1 MIEFVYFF
9 MFQAVGVAMAFMPAH
24 LRSLGFSGPQ
34 ISMALAA
41 APLLSLAVPLL
52 WAWLADRTQ
61 RHDRVLQVVTGGA
74 WLGFTPVLFARG
86 GAPRAFSLVMAGYLA
101 YAVFYVGMG
110 GLADA
115 LAVARV
121 RAGAVYG
128 RLRGW
133 GSIGFVCAVL
143 AVGLLVQLTHAD
155 LAGPLVPAAMWLGL
169 GGAFVAALKVGG
181 TGEPAARPRFEEVRA
196 LLHQPGLRLLLLAGG
211 LHWMCMAP
219 YNVFLGVFLRELGLR
234 PLSWGLA
241 YVVGVTAE
249 MAALLLFHRLHRR
262 FSLDQLL
269 AAAFAASAVR
279 WLGTS
284 VARAP
289 ATLILLQLFHGMT
302 FGLFWSAAIELV
314 AALVPPPLRATGN
327 ALLVM
332 SINVGAAIGNL
343 GTGALY
349 DGVGPRA
356 LFLMAAAG
364 EILPLAV
371 VLRARGVGPMKV
383 RGAATH

>member
-9 MFQAVGVAMAFMPAH
+9 MFQAVGVAMAYMPAH

-61 RHDRVLQVVTGGA
+61 RHDRVLQVVAGGA
-74 WLGFTPVLFARG
+74 WLGFTPLVFARG
-86 GAPRAFSLVMAGYLA
+86 AAARAFTVVMIGYLA
-101 YAVFYVGMG
+101 YALFYVGMG

-133 GSIGFVCAVL
+133 GSVGFICSVL
-143 AVGLLVQLTHAD
+143 VVGLLIQLTGAD
-155 LAGPLVPAAMWLGL
+155 LAGALVPAAMWFGL
-169 GGAFVAALKVGG
+169 GGAFLAALQVGG
-181 TGEPAARPRFEEVRA
+181 TGEPAARPRFAEVRA
-196 LLHQPGLRLLLLAGG
+196 LLRQPELRLLLLAGG

-219 YNVFLGVFLRELGLR
+219 YNVFLGVFLRDLGLR
-234 PLSWGLA
+234 PVSWGLA
-241 YVVGVTAE
+241 YAAGVTAE
-249 MAALLLFHRLHRR
+249 MTVLLLFQRLHLR
-262 FSLDQLL
+262 FSLGRLL

-289 ATLILLQLFHGMT
+289 AALILLQLFHGLT

-314 AALVPPPLRATGN
+314 AALVPAPLRATGN

-332 SINVGAAIGNL
+332 AINAGGAIGNL
-343 GTGALY
+343 GTGVLY
-349 DGVGPRA
+349 DATGPRT

-364 EILPLAV
+364 EILPLAL
-371 VLRARGVGPMKV
+371 VLRARGAGLMKI
-383 RGAATH
+383 RRAATH

>member
-9 MFQAVGVAMAFMPAH
+9 VFQAVGVAMAFMPAH
-24 LRSLGFSGPQ
+24 LRALGFSGPQ

-41 APLLSLAVPLL
+41 APLLSLALPLA
-52 WAWLADRTQ
+52 WAWLADHTQ
-61 RHDRVLQVVTGGA
+61 RHDRVLQLLAGGA
-74 WLGFTPVLFARG
+74 WLGFSPLVFAGRG
-86 GAPRAFSLVMAGYLA
+86 GSSVFAVVMTGYVC
-101 YAVFYVGMG
+101 YAVFYVGIG
-110 GLADA
+110 GMTDA

-133 GSIGFVCAVL
+133 GSFGFICAAL
-143 AVGLLVQLTHAD
+143 IVGLLLQLTGAD
-155 LAGPLVPAAMWLGL
+155 LAGPLVPAAMWFGL
-169 GGAFVAALKVGG
+169 GGAFVSALQVGG
-181 TGEPAARPRFEEVRA
+181 TGERAVRPRLADTRA
-196 LLHQPGLRLLLLAGG
+196 LLHEPGLRLLLLAGG

-219 YNVFLGVFLRELGLR
+219 YNVFLGVFLRDLGLR
-234 PLSWGLA
+234 PISWGLA
-241 YVVGVTAE
+241 YSTGVVAE
-249 MAALLLFHRLHRR
+249 MIALLLFHRLHRR
-262 FSLDQLL
+262 FSLNGLL

-279 WLGTS
+279 WLGMS
-284 VARAP
+284 LARAP
-289 ATLILLQLFHGMT
+289 AALILLQLFHGLT

-332 SINVGAAIGNL
+332 AINVGAAVGNL

-349 DGVGPRA
+349 DRSGPHA

-371 VLRARGVGPMKV
+371 VLRARGAGGTKV
-383 RGAATH
+383 RGPTTH